1 MAKTQVRR
9 LAAFSAPSYNSVRLI
24 NSLLGRERVIAMT
37 TVWRIIQ
44 GLMLLPAIG
53 GALLLLFE
61 LLNFIDDTLGFDF
74 I

>member
-1 MAKTQVRR
+1 
-9 LAAFSAPSYNSVRLI
+9 
-24 NSLLGRERVIAMT
+24 MT
-37 TVWRIIQ
+37 TVWRIIK

-61 LLNFIDDTLGFDF
+61 LLNLIDDTLGFDF

>member
-1 MAKTQVRR
+1 
-9 LAAFSAPSYNSVRLI
+9 
-24 NSLLGRERVIAMT
+24 MT